1 MPGVAIR
8 RATPADLPALAALL
22 VEAVAGGA
30 SISFMDG
37 FSHAEALA
45 FWAGKLAAPGM
56 VILVAHDGAAL
67 LGTVS
72 LATNQPPNQP
82 HRADVQKM
90 IVASAARRQGIGRQL
105 LAALKAEARALGRTT
120 LVLDTVPDSAAAILY
135 DQCGWTRI
143 GTIADYALMPDGR
156 LTGTLIFAKWL

>member
-1 MPGVAIR
+1 MPGTTIR
-8 RATPADLPALAALL
+8 RATAADLPRLAALL

-45 FWAGKLAAPGM
+45 FWTGKLAAPGM
-56 VILVAHDGAAL
+56 VVLVAHDGNTL

-72 LATNQPPNQP
+72 LATDQPPNQP

-90 IVASAARRQGIGRQL
+90 IVAAAARRQGIGRQL
-105 LAALKAEARALGRTT
+105 MAAVETEAKALGRTT
-120 LVLDTVPDSAAAILY
+120 LVLDTVPNSAAAILY

-156 LTGTLIFAKWL
+156 LTGTLILAKWL